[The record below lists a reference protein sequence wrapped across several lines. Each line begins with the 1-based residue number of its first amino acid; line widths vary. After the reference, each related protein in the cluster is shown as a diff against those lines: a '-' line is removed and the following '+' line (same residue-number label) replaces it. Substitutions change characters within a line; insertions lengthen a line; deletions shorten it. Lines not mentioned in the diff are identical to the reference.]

1 MRKHLFVSIISLAF
15 YLISTLSFS
24 QAPAIEWQQS
34 FGGSADDK
42 ALSAIQTIDGGYII
56 AGSTE
61 SNDGDVNDN
70 VKKLNCWVVKLNGKA
85 ELEWKKCFGG
95 ESAHQA
101 NEIIQCRDRC
111 YVIAGST
118 MLKDGNE
125 TGVHGSDDY
134 WIYKINTSQ
143 VQQWS
148 RSYGGKSDDNAKS
161 IQQTSDG
168 GYIVAGWGGINGN
181 NIKGN
186 LGGNDFWIVKLNK
199 QGSIVWQNSLG
210 GSGIDNASGAV
221 ETPDG
226 GFIAVGYSNSNN
238 LNVTGNHG
246 STDCWLVKLDSGG
259 IIEWQKSIGGSG
271 LDYAYSIHVTKD
283 KGFIIAGATESND
296 KDVKGNHGQ
305 SDAWIIKTDSLGK
318 IQWQKCYGGKNND
331 VAYSIQQTGDGG
343 YVFAGSTNS
352 NDGGV
357 SGNHGAMDVW
367 VVKLDKEGTIQWQKC
382 MGGTDAEQAKSIH
395 QTNDGGYIISAF
407 SKSKNGDVTT
417 NKGNYDYWV
426 IKLKP

>member
-186 LGGNDFWIVKLNK
+186 LGGNDFWIVKLNPPPLEIAQQK
-199 QGSIVWQNSLG
+199 ITQNISVYPNPSHGSFMVNVPVDAKYIEISNSLG
-210 GSGIDNASGAV
+210 Q
-221 ETPDG
+221 E
-226 GFIAVGYSNSNN
+226 
-238 LNVTGNHG
+238 LEKR
-246 STDCWLVKLDSGG
+246 L
-259 IIEWQKSIGGSG
+259 
-271 LDYAYSIHVTKD
+271 AY
-283 KGFIIAGATESND
+283 
-296 KDVKGNHGQ
+296 
-305 SDAWIIKTDSLGK
+305 
-318 IQWQKCYGGKNND
+318 
-331 VAYSIQQTGDGG
+331 
-343 YVFAGSTNS
+343 
-352 NDGGV
+352 
-357 SGNHGAMDVW
+357 
-367 VVKLDKEGTIQWQKC
+367 
-382 MGGTDAEQAKSIH
+382 
-395 QTNDGGYIISAF
+395 
-407 SKSKNGDVTT
+407 
-417 NKGNYDYWV
+417 V
-426 IKLKP
+426 IKHPEAGKSWDEVKNDLTT